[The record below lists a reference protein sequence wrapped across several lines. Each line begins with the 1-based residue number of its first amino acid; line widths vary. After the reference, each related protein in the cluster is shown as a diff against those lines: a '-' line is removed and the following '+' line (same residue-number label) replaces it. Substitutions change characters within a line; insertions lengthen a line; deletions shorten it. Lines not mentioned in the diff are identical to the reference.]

1 MRDNNMKNEKV
12 LPLINEAKMA
22 EWELKFV
29 EPRKVNKQVADKVL
43 PQKQNS
49 TSNKC
54 VSYFC

>member
-1 MRDNNMKNEKV
+1 MKNEKI

-29 EPRKVNKQVADKVL
+29 EPRKVNKQVADKAL

-49 TSNKC
+49 MLNKC

>member
-12 LPLINEAKMA
+12 LSLINEAKMA

-29 EPRKVNKQVADKVL
+29 EPRKVNKKVTDKAL

-54 VSYFC
+54 ISYFC

>member
-1 MRDNNMKNEKV
+1 MRDNNMKNEKI

-29 EPRKVNKQVADKVL
+29 EPRKVNKQVADKAL

-49 TSNKC
+49 TLNKC